1 MFTKTFSPLLLGLVL
16 ICLNLLNLGA
26 QETWTNGY
34 IITNSGEKREGQI
47 QYVSGNHIN
56 EICHFKASNAAQIED
71 YEPGQIQEYF
81 FDQVKCASKSFAFDN
96 KSNVVF
102 AECLFE
108 SANYVLYRYKRQ
120 YIVEDKT
127 SKTEP
132 FRFGFQS
139 REGENEALA
148 PKAKKD
154 DARLVALTQSLLTA
168 LGTPV
173 EKLTNTLPRVD
184 RLKQIL
190 IDYHEAKK
198 IPFKVYED
206 VRGEMNL
213 TFGIVEAIF
222 TDESTAKIFSSDIF
236 EKGKIPTA
244 YSFGAAIP
252 VTYSAHPSYGRIS
265 VLALPGF
272 RQITYGFSQQVN
284 ARKYN
289 YSFKGTIL
297 QVALLMKYNLIPYGN
312 KLQANLQAGPNIR
325 WLVGDNSTISET
337 YRNSSNRD
345 TLTFRETVSIKG
357 NVDVDLFTGL
367 ELGYQFNNG
376 GLLYL
381 GVRNHFNPFRRTF
394 YFGTRGVETV
404 IQSQPFSLFLGY
416 RPKMKSGLTALLKPN

>member
-1 MFTKTFSPLLLGLVL
+1 MFTKTFSPLLLGWVL
-16 ICLNLLNLGA
+16 TCLNLLNLGA

-34 IITNSGEKREGQI
+34 IITNSGEKKAGQI
-47 QYVSGNHIN
+47 QYVSGNRVN
-56 EICHFKASNAAQIED
+56 EICHFKANNAAQIED
-71 YEPGQIQEYF
+71 YEPGQIREYY

-127 SKTEP
+127 SNTEP

-198 IPFKVYED
+198 IPYQEYDD
-206 VRGEMNL
+206 VRSEMNL
-213 TFGIVEAIF
+213 TFGLVEASLI
-222 TDESTAKIFSSDIF
+222 DESSARIVRSDLF
-236 EKGKIPTA
+236 DLAKIPTTS
-244 YSFGAAIP
+244 SFSASLP
-252 VTYSAHPSYGRIS
+252 VLFSAHPSYGRIS
-265 VLALPGF
+265 VMALPGI
-272 RQITYGFSQQVN
+272 RLVSYG
-284 ARKYN
+284 YN
-289 YSFKGTIL
+289 
-297 QVALLMKYNLIPYGN
+297 Q
-312 KLQANLQAGPNIR
+312 
-325 WLVGDNSTISET
+325 LVGA
-337 YRNSSNRD
+337 R
-345 TLTFRETVSIKG
+345 V
-357 NVDVDLFTGL
+357 
-367 ELGYQFNNG
+367 
-376 GLLYL
+376 
-381 GVRNHFNPFRRTF
+381 HFP
-394 YFGTRGVETV
+394 
-404 IQSQPFSLFLGY
+404 
-416 RPKMKSGLTALLKPN
+416 

>member
-1 MFTKTFSPLLLGLVL
+1 MLTKTFSPLLLGLVL
-16 ICLNLLNLGA
+16 TCLNLLNLGA

-34 IITNSGEKREGQI
+34 IVTNSGEKKEGQI
-47 QYVSGNHIN
+47 QYVSGNRIN
-56 EICHFKASNAAQIED
+56 EICHFKASDAAQIED

-198 IPFKVYED
+198 IPYKVYED
-206 VRGEMNL
+206 VRGEMHFTL
-213 TFGIVEAIF
+213 GWVEAALI
-222 TDESTAKIFSSDIF
+222 DESSAKIVRSDLF
-236 EKGKIPTA
+236 DLLKIPTSS
-244 YSFGAAIP
+244 SFSASLP
-252 VTYSAHPSYGRIS
+252 VLFSSHPSYGRIS
-265 VLALPGF
+265 
-272 RQITYGFSQQVN
+272 IM
-284 ARKYN
+284 
-289 YSFKGTIL
+289 
-297 QVALLMKYNLIPYGN
+297 ALLGVRTISYKYSQLVGARNYNFSFNGIHLQSLFLLKYKLIPYG
-312 KLQANLQAGPNIR
+312 KKIQLGLHAGPNVP
-325 WLVGDNSTISET
+325 WLVGNDAKLSET
-337 YRNSSNRD
+337 YRNLNNRD
-345 TLTFRETVSIKG
+345 TLVSIAASNFKNG
-357 NVDVDLFTGL
+357 FNVDIFVGVDLGYELKNGSLFYAGIRGL
-367 ELGYQFNNG
+367 VSPYKSTFILG
-376 GLLYL
+376 
-381 GVRNHFNPFRRTF
+381 RRALDF
-394 YFGTRGVETV
+394 S
-404 IQSQPFSLFLGY
+404 IQSQPIALFIGY
-416 RPKMKSGLTALLKPN
+416 RPKPKSGITTLKRKN